1 MARRVIAADFEHHL
15 PFGVWMALAK
25 ATPVK
30 AHAVMADGLRDQAP
44 LVAEVAEVEAS
55 EGSAGLAQS

>member
-1 MARRVIAADFEHHL
+1 
-15 PFGVWMALAK
+15 MALAK

-44 LVAEVAEVEAS
+44 LVAEVEVSEGSEGS
-55 EGSAGLAQS
+55 EGSAES